1 MVGISATILSDGLA
15 LFSIPGTSLLSKA
28 IETYADKKLREAQDL
43 LFQQVAEGNIRLL
56 QDPNYEN
63 LIPNVLGYFE
73 AAQRGEFNHNLKLL
87 ARLLIDKSELAN
99 TDAGLINRSARRL
112 NSMSLEDLMLLAR
125 LKEIFDSKEAEGKHG
140 GHYIFVEDR
149 DIVEVLGRE
158 HTAPE
163 TKINS
168 QLMDF
173 ASRGLLF
180 LGGDPETI
188 GGINFYR
195 TEAFAEIISAAVAAV

>member
-73 AAQRGEFNHNLKLL
+73 AAQRGS
-87 ARLLIDKSELAN
+87 LI
-99 TDAGLINRSARRL
+99 
-112 NSMSLEDLMLLAR
+112 
-125 LKEIFDSKEAEGKHG
+125 
-140 GHYIFVEDR
+140 
-149 DIVEVLGRE
+149 
-158 HTAPE
+158 
-163 TKINS
+163 
-168 QLMDF
+168 
-173 ASRGLLF
+173 
-180 LGGDPETI
+180 TI
-188 GGINFYR
+188 
-195 TEAFAEIISAAVAAV
+195 